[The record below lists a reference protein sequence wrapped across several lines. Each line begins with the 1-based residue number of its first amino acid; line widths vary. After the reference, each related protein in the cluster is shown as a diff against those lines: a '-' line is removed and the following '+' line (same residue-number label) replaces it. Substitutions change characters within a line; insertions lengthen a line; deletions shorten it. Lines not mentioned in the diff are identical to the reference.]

1 MTLDIANKI
10 TEQLALSDEKIAQL
24 EGKLADLE
32 CKFES
37 VELHE
42 RKFDDQ
48 EQYSHRN
55 CLRMYNVAVQSVKS
69 DEREDSLKI
78 FEDV

>member
-32 CKFES
+32 CKIES
-37 VELHE
+37 VELLE
-42 RKFDDQ
+42 RNLMTRSNIVI
-48 EQYSHRN
+48 EI
-55 CLRMYNVAVQSVKS
+55 A
-69 DEREDSLKI
+69 
-78 FEDV
+78 